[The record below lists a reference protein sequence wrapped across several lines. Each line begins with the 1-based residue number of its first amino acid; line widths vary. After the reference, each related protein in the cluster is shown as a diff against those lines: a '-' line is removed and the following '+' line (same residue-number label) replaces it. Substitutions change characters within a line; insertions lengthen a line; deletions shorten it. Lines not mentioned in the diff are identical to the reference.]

1 MLVDAG
7 IRFWIADECEKLEKL
22 TVTRIS
28 VNLRRCSL
36 VISWVV
42 ACSLTEAQT
51 PAVGNLTGEWIA
63 TFGDSTSAGTLALH
77 MTQDAGGHVSGTY
90 TSTLGGAGL
99 VTGSVSEGTLT
110 ATLAQTQSQCPGS
123 YQAKLT
129 LSANG
134 GDGTFSGKDCLGDHE
149 NGVVSMRQKTAEEM
163 KPAAPITRDKDGNV
177 QPFTLVYQNG
187 LPFWLSRSTSAF
199 LAVGA
204 QDVGGYFRLLVLVSN
219 ASDQPFNF
227 IPSAIRVDDLN
238 ENKVLPYVP
247 PSEIAAR
254 IQHRMAVASA
264 LMAFG
269 NGMRAYSQSMVT
281 AHTTGTLSAYDSAG
295 GTWVRGNYFATTTTR
310 VPVDH
315 AQLAAENAQNRAALA
330 ARAGQRI
337 EELNR
342 GAVGAQTIQPR
353 SYVLGT
359 TMFRKPKTAN
369 LKGIVGKDYKSY
381 FVRVLVPIGDDKL
394 VFLFPVELLQ
404 ALPHAQ
410 H

>member
-1 MLVDAG
+1 
-7 IRFWIADECEKLEKL
+7 
-22 TVTRIS
+22 
-28 VNLRRCSL
+28 
-36 VISWVV
+36 
-42 ACSLTEAQT
+42 
-51 PAVGNLTGEWIA
+51 
-63 TFGDSTSAGTLALH
+63 
-77 MTQDAGGHVSGTY
+77 MTQDASGNVSGTY

-99 VTGSVSEGTLT
+99 ITGSVSQGTLT
-110 ATLAQTQSQCPGS
+110 VTLAQTQSQCPGT

-129 LSANG
+129 LSAEG
-134 GDGTFSGKDCLGDHE
+134 GDGTFAGKDCLGDHE
-149 NGVVSMRQKTAEEM
+149 NGVVSMRHKTVDEM
-163 KPAAPITRDKDGNV
+163 KPVVPIGKDKDGNI
-177 QPFTLVYQNG
+177 QPFKLVYQNG
-187 LPFWLSRSTSAF
+187 LPFWLSRSDSSF

-204 QDVGGYFRLLVLVSN
+204 QEVGGYFRLLVLVSN
-219 ASDQPFNF
+219 TSDQPFNF

-254 IQHRMAVASA
+254 IEHRMAVASA

-269 NGMRAYSQSMVT
+269 NGMQAYSQSMVT
-281 AHTTGTLSAYDSAG
+281 AHTTGTLSAYDSS
-295 GTWVRGNYFATTTTR
+295 GTWVQGSYFATTTTR

-315 AQLAAENAQNRAALA
+315 TKLAAANAQNRAVLA
-330 ARAGQRI
+330 ARADQRI

-342 GAVGAQTIQPR
+342 GAIGAQTIPPK

-359 TMFRKPKTAN
+359 TMFRKPKTTN

-394 VFLFPVELLQ
+394 IFLFPVELLQ
-404 ALPHAQ
+404 ALPHPQ

>member
-1 MLVDAG
+1 MRRSR
-7 IRFWIADECEKLEKL
+7 IRMRLYSPLIASAVICCLSSAQAP
-22 TVTRIS
+22 TVT
-28 VNLRRCSL
+28 NLAGD
-36 VISWVV
+36 WV
-42 ACSLTEAQT
+42 
-51 PAVGNLTGEWIA
+51 A

-77 MTQDAGGHVSGTY
+77 MTQDAAGHISGTY

-99 VTGSVSEGTLT
+99 VTGTVSEGTLI

-129 LSANG
+129 LTTDG

-149 NGVVSMRQKTAEEM
+149 NGVVSMRHKTADEM
-163 KPAAPITRDKDGNV
+163 TPSAAITRDKDGNI
-177 QPFTLVYQNG
+177 QPFKLVYQNG
-187 LPFWLSRSTSAF
+187 LPFWLSRSDSAF

-204 QDVGGYFRLLVLVSN
+204 QEVGGYFRLLVLVSN
-219 ASDQPFNF
+219 VSDRDFNF

-247 PSEIAAR
+247 PSEIVAR
-254 IQHRMAVASA
+254 VERRMAVASA

-281 AHTTGTLSAYDSAG
+281 AYTTGTLSAYDSN
-295 GTWVRGNYFATTTTR
+295 GTWVRGTYFATTTTR
-310 VPVDH
+310 APVDH
-315 AQLAAENAQNRAALA
+315 AQLAAENARSQAALRA
-330 ARAGQRI
+330 QAGQRI

-342 GAVGAQTIQPR
+342 GAVGSQTISPK

-359 TMFRKPKTAN
+359 TMFRKPKTTN
-369 LKGIVGKDYKSY
+369 LKRIVGRDYKSY

-394 VFLFPVELLQ
+394 LFLFPVELLQ

-410 H
+410 R

>member
-1 MLVDAG
+1 MRRAS
-7 IRFWIADECEKLEKL
+7 
-22 TVTRIS
+22 IS
-28 VNLRRCSL
+28 GRLCSP
-36 VISWVV
+36 VIVWVV
-42 ACSLTEAQT
+42 ACCVSGAQT
-51 PAVGNLTGEWIA
+51 PAVANLTGDWIA

-77 MTQDAGGHVSGTY
+77 MTQDAAGHVSGTY

-99 VTGSVSEGTLT
+99 VTGSVSEGTLS

-129 LSANG
+129 LSEDG
-134 GDGTFSGKDCLGDHE
+134 GDGTFFGKDCLGDHE
-149 NGVVSMRQKTAEEM
+149 NGVVSMRQKTADEM
-163 KPAAPITRDKDGNV
+163 KPAAITRDKDGNV
-177 QPFTLVYQNG
+177 QPFKLVYQNG
-187 LPFWLSRSTSAF
+187 LPFWLSRSDSVF

-204 QDVGGYFRLLVLVSN
+204 QEVGGYFRLLVLVSN
-219 ASDQPFNF
+219 TSDQAFNF
-227 IPSAIRVDDLN
+227 IPNAIRVDDLN
-238 ENKVLPYVP
+238 ENKVLPYVS

-254 IQHRMAVASA
+254 IEHRMAVASA

-281 AHTTGTLSAYDSAG
+281 AHTTGTLSAYDSG
-295 GTWVRGNYFATTTTR
+295 GTWVRGNYFSTTTTR

-315 AQLAAENAQNRAALA
+315 AQLAAENAQNRAALT
-330 ARAGQRI
+330 ARAGERI

-342 GAVGAQTIQPR
+342 GTVGAQTIQPR

-381 FVRVLVPIGDDKL
+381 FVRVLVPIGNDKL